1 MTDST
6 SVRKFSETCCRDH
19 FKAKFSKSRNG
30 KHSGAKFSKIMQ
42 WRSFQSKVF
51 VEIVMK
57 IISVRSFR
65 RKLLRIKYEVFY
77 LLVPWKLYIE
87 EIYYRNVISQ
97 TSKISKK
104 SYQANS
110 SKELTNAII
119 KQQQWL
125 ITLYQVIENQKIFYE
140 EDERSSW

>member
-1 MTDST
+1 MIYS
-6 SVRKFSETCCRDH
+6 
-19 FKAKFSKSRNG
+19 
-30 KHSGAKFSKIMQ
+30 
-42 WRSFQSKVF
+42 
-51 VEIVMK
+51 
-57 IISVRSFR
+57 
-65 RKLLRIKYEVFY
+65 
-77 LLVPWKLYIE
+77 LVPWKLYIE